1 METIEVLIG
10 GYMRGTGG
18 YEQDD
23 TRPVEFEGE
32 ELASVTD
39 FIGGDTRGVTETL
52 YKTEDGDLAV
62 HIEDWSRWQ
71 GEPTTYCLQA
81 VSEEDLGPGGRFE
94 KLGRKAGMG
103 RPLTLEEALEAS
115 DA

>member
-10 GYMRGTGG
+10 GYVRGGG
-18 YEQDD
+18 DEQDD
-23 TRPVEFEGE
+23 TRPVKFEGE

-52 YKTEDGDLAV
+52 YKTEDGRLVV
-62 HIEDWSRWQ
+62 HVKDWSRWQ
-71 GEPTTYCLQA
+71 GEPTTYHLQE

-94 KLGRKAGMG
+94 KLGRAAGMG
-103 RPLTLEEALEAS
+103 RPLTLEEALGVG